1 MGNEVLTRVEIGT
14 ESGEAK
20 ALLETGELIMR
31 GAVKAKIP
39 FKEMTDVRGE
49 DGVLSLRWND
59 RDVRI
64 HVGRDAAKWAEK
76 IRNPKSVLDKLGVK
90 SGQKIAVIGE
100 VDGLFPAQFTEQ
112 LEARGAEV
120 VRKLRPERDLIF
132 FAVNRREELTRLE
145 ELRRALQPAGA
156 IWVLRPKGSAE
167 ISERDV
173 MASAKAAGLV
183 DVKVVRFSET
193 HTAEKLVIPTT
204 KRA

>member
-1 MGNEVLTRVEIGT
+1 MGNEVLTRIEIGA

-20 ALLETGELIMR
+20 ALLETGELIVR

-39 FKEMTDVRGE
+39 FNEMKDVRGE
-49 DGVLSLRWND
+49 DGVLSLRWTD

-100 VDGLFPAQFTEQ
+100 VDGAFTEL

-120 VRKLRPERDLIF
+120 VGKLRPERDLIF
-132 FAVNRREELTRLE
+132 FAVTRREELTRLE

-156 IWVLRPKGSAE
+156 IWVLRPKGSAN

-173 MASAKAAGLV
+173 MASGKAAGLV

-193 HTAEKLVIPTT
+193 HTAEKLVIPTA

>member
-1 MGNEVLTRVEIGT
+1 MGNEVLTRVEIGAET
-14 ESGEAK
+14 GEAK
-20 ALLETGELIMR
+20 ALLETDELIVR

-39 FKEMTDVRGE
+39 FKEMKDVRGE
-49 DGVLSLRWND
+49 EGVLSLRWND

-64 HVGRDAAKWAEK
+64 HVGRDAEKWAEK

-90 SGQKIAVIGE
+90 SGQKIAVIGD
-100 VDGLFPAQFTEQ
+100 VDGAFTEL

-132 FAVNRREELTRLE
+132 FAVTRREELTRLE
-145 ELRRALQPAGA
+145 EVRRALQPAGA
-156 IWVLRPKGSAE
+156 IWVLRPKGSDT

-173 MASAKAAGLV
+173 MASGKAAGLV

-193 HTAEKLVIPTT
+193 HTAEKLVIPTA